1 MVLTILISG
10 LATDL
15 FVPCQALIISSSV
28 SNITLGEVAEVQLPS
43 FSGHTLW
50 EDDYGKSV
58 GCEG

>member
-1 MVLTILISG
+1 MVLRTLISG

-28 SNITLGEVAEVQLPS
+28 SNITLGEMAKVQLPC
-43 FSGHTLW
+43 FPGETLW
-50 EDDYGKSV
+50 EGDYGKSA